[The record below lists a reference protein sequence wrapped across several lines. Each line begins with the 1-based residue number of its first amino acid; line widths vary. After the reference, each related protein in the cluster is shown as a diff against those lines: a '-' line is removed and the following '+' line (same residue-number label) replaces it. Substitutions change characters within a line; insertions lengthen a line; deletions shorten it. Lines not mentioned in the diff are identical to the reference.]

1 MQKISLKEWVVLLT
15 IVPTTI
21 ISIAIA
27 GFFTYTRHAELNDF
41 LTSRATSIIEPIA
54 LTSAK
59 DLISRNRKEIRK
71 LINFAHRNHS
81 NLVKNITV
89 FTADNQVFVT
99 SAYHGE
105 SYLIRLKPGELIP
118 EKTVQEEMGEYIIF
132 RSPIINEFTD
142 ETNSNDL
149 LEKDVETIGYV
160 AMQVDQQTMQL
171 AQQNHFIIAFLIII
185 VGIFI
190 AAIFTIR
197 LIKNVTVP
205 ISSMVQAVDKIREG
219 KLESRVS
226 GHLIG
231 ELSFLKNGINA
242 MAQSLGD
249 FHNDM
254 QRSIDQATLDLRES
268 CELYEEQNV
277 ELDIARKKAEDANK
291 VKSEFLA
298 NMSHELRTPLN
309 GVIGFTRQ
317 VLKTP
322 LTDLQRDFLQTID
335 GSANNLLTII
345 NDILDFSKLDAG
357 KMTLENIPFSL
368 QDTIEETIVLLA
380 PSAHKKNI
388 ELSFCICSEIS
399 DALIGDALRIKQI
412 LLNLAN
418 NAIKFTD
425 NGSVTIDIKQTK
437 TIANKIELMFEINDT
452 GIGMNEEQQ
461 KSLFEAF
468 GQADKSITRLYG
480 GTGLG
485 LIISQRLSQ
494 EMSGDI
500 GFTSEEGKG
509 SLFWFSC
516 QCELNPIQIGQT
528 FDNND
533 IRNKKIIYLE
543 EHAHCRI
550 TINKLLTAWE
560 MDVITCESI
569 VGLSKVLTEIDD
581 IDYLLIGH
589 NTSPAAM
596 NDLKDLVS
604 SLTTKVPHLIVAI
617 NSSSPN
623 LQEAIISAGANTC
636 LSKPIIP
643 SRLLKALQP
652 NQSIIDAINQNQLT
666 TKVPIKV
673 LAVDDN
679 EANLKLIETLLL
691 EHVSDVT
698 TASNGQQAVEMCKNE
713 KFAIIFMDIQMP
725 IMDGA
730 KALEIIKAYTFNE
743 STPIIAVTAHALES
757 EKEKLLQQGFN
768 SYMTKPI
775 NESMLKH
782 TIYEYCDND
791 LFRKKEALPLTVN
804 EFIEPNKD
812 IDWSLALKRASNKE
826 DLAKDMLA
834 GLIKSLPETKIGI
847 SEAIYCQDT
856 VLVKTL
862 VHKLN
867 GACCYSGVPNLGN
880 IVHQIETQL
889 KQGASLDELEPEFFE
904 FYEHIDNLLEAAN
917 NFID

>member
-41 LTSRATSIIEPIA
+41 LTSRSTSIIEPIA

-59 DLISRNRKEIRK
+59 DLISRNRKDIRK

-105 SYLIRLKPGELIP
+105 SYLIRLKPGESIP
-118 EKTVQEEMGEYIIF
+118 DSTTQEEMGEYIVF
-132 RSPIINEFTD
+132 RSPIINESPD
-142 ETNSNDL
+142 NYNSDDL
-149 LEKDVETIGYV
+149 LEKDKEIIGYV

-205 ISSMVQAVDKIREG
+205 ISSMVQAVDRIREG

-249 FHNDM
+249 YHNDM

-357 KMTLENIPFSL
+357 KMALENIPFSL

-388 ELSFCICSEIS
+388 ELSFCICSDIP
-399 DALIGDALRIKQI
+399 DALIGDALRINQI
-412 LLNLAN
+412 ILNLAN

-425 NGSVTIDIKQTK
+425 KGSVTIDIKQTK
-437 TIANKIELMFEINDT
+437 TIANKVELKFEINDT
-452 GIGMNEEQQ
+452 GIGMNKEQQ

-485 LIISQRLSQ
+485 LIISQRLSH

-509 SLFWFSC
+509 SSFWFSC
-516 QCELNPIQIGQT
+516 QCELNPIQIGQP

-533 IRNKKIIYLE
+533 IINKRIIYLE
-543 EHAHCRI
+543 EHEHCRA
-550 TINKLLTAWE
+550 TISKLLNDWQ

-569 VGLSKVLTEIDD
+569 IALSKALTETDD
-581 IDYLLIGH
+581 VDYLLIGH

-643 SRLLKALQP
+643 SRLLKALKP
-652 NQSIIDAINQNQLT
+652 NQTVIDVINQNQST

-698 TASNGQQAVEMCKNE
+698 IASNGQQAVEMCKNE

-730 KALEIIKAYTFNE
+730 KALEVIKAYTFNE

-791 LFRKKEALPLTVN
+791 LFRKKETLPVTVN

-812 IDWSLALKRASNKE
+812 IDWPLALKRASNKE
-826 DLAKDMLA
+826 DLAKDMLS
-834 GLIKSLPETKIGI
+834 GLIKSLPETKVSIND
-847 SEAIYCQDT
+847 AIYCQDIA
-856 VLVKTL
+856 LVKTL

-880 IVHQIETQL
+880 IIHQIETQL
-889 KQGASLDELEPEFFE
+889 KQGTSLDELEPEFLE
-904 FYEHIDNLLEAAN
+904 FYEHIDNLIEAASS
-917 NFID
+917 FIN